1 MIGIYFLLV
10 LTVAVGSLMDG
21 YVKEVNKGRQSHEE
35 NIKQLENEN
44 RHSRFERRRTR
55 CTSCAR

>member
-21 YVKEVNKGRQSHEE
+21 YVKEVNKREAKS
-35 NIKQLENEN
+35 
-44 RHSRFERRRTR
+44 
-55 CTSCAR
+55 